1 MPSIPELMAKI
12 PQFTKRAE
20 LHDQISVKTLEIV
33 NEINVKIDTI
43 IIPKIEEIERK
54 IDGVLNN
61 QVNFLRKKGK

>member
-43 IIPKIEEIERK
+43 IIPALEKLEKE
-54 IDGVLNN
+54 
-61 QVNFLRKKGK
+61 KKQLEKKRM